1 MTPAKEY
8 EKHLITEY
16 NRAKETLVSRFS
28 MPLEKREARETIN
41 ATLLL
46 CSAEQAKIIIKELPA
61 EFQAGLYIESDYLS
75 RKVPAYTTID
85 FSRISKTH
93 LKKITRQT
101 IGDIGNFN
109 DELANNLRW
118 KYNGLLAN
126 NELVNQIEKYGW
138 TANAEKRML
147 KMGLDKET
155 INLIKQQTT
164 AKKMIEILETQ
175 GIKGGLH
182 PNEVSKLLQ
191 PHIRN
196 IFGDGGVFI
205 DNIGKMR
212 RQFVIDADG
221 KYKWIQKK
229 ITRPYRATIKTYSET
244 ISRSSM
250 LSAHRS
256 GRYET
261 LQQSNL
267 VEKYRSI
274 AVMDAAT
281 GEVDAMMHGQIV
293 SFGDGPPY
301 HANCRCDLR
310 PVWKKET
317 GLYNHDD
324 SFYTKQRD
332 SYFWNKHQLKEYNK
346 TLPKGKKIPNYNF
359 LPKNALKGMPSKE
372 GMRKIRAEAL

>member
-16 NRAKETLVSRFS
+16 NRAKETLISRFS
-28 MPLEKREARETIN
+28 MPLEKKEARETIN

-46 CSAEQAKIIIKELPA
+46 CSAEQVKIILKELPA
-61 EFQAGLYIESDYLS
+61 EFQAGVYITSDYLS
-75 RKVPAYTTID
+75 RKVPMYVTTD

-93 LKKITRQT
+93 LNKITHQT
-101 IGDIGNFN
+101 IGDIGGFN
-109 DELANNLRW
+109 VELGNNLRW

-126 NELVNQIEKYGW
+126 NELVNSIEKHGW
-138 TANAEKRML
+138 TKNAEKRMI
-147 KMGLDKET
+147 KAGFDKEV
-155 INLIKQQTT
+155 INLVKQQTT
-164 AKKMIEILETQ
+164 ANKMVQILEQQ
-175 GIKGGLH
+175 GIRGGMH
-182 PNEVSKLLQ
+182 PNEVAKLLQ

-196 IFGDGGVFI
+196 VFGDGGVLI
-205 DNIGKMR
+205 DNTGKMR
-212 RQFVIDADG
+212 KQFVIDADG
-221 KYKWIQKK
+221 KYKWINKK
-229 ITRPYRATIKTYSET
+229 ITRPYRATVKTYSET

-310 PVWKKET
+310 PVWKKKT
-317 GLYNHDD
+317 GLRNHAD
-324 SFYTKQRD
+324 SYYTNQRD
-332 SYFWNKHQLKEYNK
+332 SWFWKKHQLKEYNK
-346 TLPKGKKIPNYNF
+346 TLPKGKKLMNYNF
-359 LPKNALKGMPSKE
+359 LPKDALKGMPSEE
-372 GMRKIRAEAL
+372 GMRAIRTELL